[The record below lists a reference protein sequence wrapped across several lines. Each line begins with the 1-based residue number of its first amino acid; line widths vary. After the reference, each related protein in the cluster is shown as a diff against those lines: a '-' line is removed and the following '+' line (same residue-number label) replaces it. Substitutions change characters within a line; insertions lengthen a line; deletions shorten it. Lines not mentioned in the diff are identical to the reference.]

1 MATSIVVDADGHIL
15 EPPDLWERYLER
27 RWRER
32 AIRIREDEHAREY
45 LEVDRKISP
54 IFRGGTL
61 GALGGAYQDVREL
74 LTPGKVKYWEGA
86 KRTPGAIDPDARV
99 REMEEQGI
107 DVAILYPTIGIL
119 WEGECADPELSAAYC
134 RAYNNYLIDF
144 CSKHSDRLIPI
155 AHVNLRDVELATAEV
170 ERVKDK
176 VKGIFTTPY
185 PLGGRPQSDR
195 YYDRFWAACEAASLP
210 VSTHVQVR
218 PGFFGSEIA
227 FGTQFNPWFFFMQ
240 LPEDSHLGVNCV
252 FQGGVF
258 ERFPKLRYVV
268 LEIGCGWVP
277 GWMERADGK
286 YELFGFTTG
295 MRHKPS
301 EIFKRNCWVSSD
313 VDEESIPDVARRI
326 GANRMMWATDY
337 PHIDA
342 HKDPI
347 PELREHIQ
355 SLSAEDQDW
364 ILGRAAAELYRL

>member
-1 MATSIVVDADGHIL
+1 M
-15 EPPDLWERYLER
+15 
-27 RWRER
+27 
-32 AIRIREDEHAREY
+32 
-45 LEVDRKISP
+45 
-54 IFRGGTL
+54 FRGGSL
-61 GALGGAYQDVREL
+61 GVLGGAYQDIREL
-74 LTPGKVKYWEGA
+74 LTPGKVTYWQSA
-86 KRTPGAIDPDARV
+86 MRTPGAIDPDARV
-99 REMEEQGI
+99 HEMDEQGI

-119 WEGECADPELSAAYC
+119 WEAECSDPELSAAYC

-144 CSKHSDRLIPI
+144 CSKHPGRLIPI
-155 AHVNLRDVELATAEV
+155 AQVNLRDVKLAAAEV
-170 ERVKDK
+170 ERVKSK

-185 PLGGRPQSDR
+185 PLGGRPQGDSSFDP
-195 YYDRFWAACEAASLP
+195 FWGACEAAGLP

-218 PGFFGSEIA
+218 PNFFGSEVA
-227 FGTQFNPWFFFMQ
+227 FGTQGNPWFFFMQ
-240 LPEDSHLGVNCV
+240 LPEDSLLGVNCV

-301 EIFKRNCWVSSD
+301 ETFKRNCWVSSD
-313 VDEESIPDVARRI
+313 VDEDSIPDVARRI

-342 HKDPI
+342 HKNPLL
-347 PELREHIQ
+347 ELREHLG
-355 SLSAEDQDW
+355 SLSDQDRDW
-364 ILGRAAAELYRL
+364 ILGRAACELYRL